1 MKIKQTILE
10 ILALLCM
17 FLIMPFVFILG
28 IFIRIVDC
36 NNSDEVVQDEE

>member
-36 NNSDEVVQDEE
+36 NKSDEVIQEDE